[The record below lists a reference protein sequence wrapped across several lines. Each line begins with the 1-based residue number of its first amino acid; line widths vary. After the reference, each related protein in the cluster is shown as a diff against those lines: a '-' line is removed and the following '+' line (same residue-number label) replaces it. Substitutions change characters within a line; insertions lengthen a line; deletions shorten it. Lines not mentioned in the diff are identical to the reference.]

1 MSSSVSGKVA
11 FVTGGAS
18 GIGAALAATL
28 ADRGATVWIADRRV
42 DAAQEPAQTNT
53 SGQAAADS
61 GQPAPSAQ
69 GSGTTGASSQA
80 ARTPHSLYRSWR
92 RMADQEESSEP
103 DWLSPLATTSGRIKN
118 ELRYDIWRQFTP
130 AGSTVSTFAGGK
142 GMEFI
147 AAPRVQLL
155 LGIP

>member
-1 MSSSVSGKVA
+1 
-11 FVTGGAS
+11 
-18 GIGAALAATL
+18 
-28 ADRGATVWIADRRV
+28 
-42 DAAQEPAQTNT
+42 
-53 SGQAAADS
+53 
-61 GQPAPSAQ
+61 
-69 GSGTTGASSQA
+69 
-80 ARTPHSLYRSWR
+80 
-92 RMADQEESSEP
+92 MADQEESSEP